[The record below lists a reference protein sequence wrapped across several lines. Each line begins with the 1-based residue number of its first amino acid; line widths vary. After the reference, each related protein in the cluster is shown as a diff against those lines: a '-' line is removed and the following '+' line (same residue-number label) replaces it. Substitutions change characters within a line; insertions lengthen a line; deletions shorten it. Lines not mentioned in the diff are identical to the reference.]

1 MRVQQKN
8 LFEWS
13 WKDKEDF
20 TSFTG
25 GDTPGRV
32 GCMSQGIVCDV
43 FVTQKT
49 LACGNHRQMTRKR
62 PE

>member
-1 MRVQQKN
+1 MKVQKN

-25 GDTPGRV
+25 GDTTRKV
-32 GCMSQGIVCDV
+32 GCMSQGILCDV
-43 FVTQKT
+43 FVAQKT
-49 LACGNHRQMTRKR
+49 QVASVWQSQANG
-62 PE
+62 